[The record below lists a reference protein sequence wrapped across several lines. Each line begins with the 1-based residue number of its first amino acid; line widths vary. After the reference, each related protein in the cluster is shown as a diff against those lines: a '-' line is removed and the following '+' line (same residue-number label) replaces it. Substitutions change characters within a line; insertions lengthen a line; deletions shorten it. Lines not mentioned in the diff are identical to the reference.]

1 MRSIRRLC
9 STFQSKYVLKW
20 AKCVWYFLF
29 EEFLKSI
36 EFMLLPSDPN
46 VLTNEKFMISR
57 VVFAVYHNDLL
68 IASKKKANIL
78 NVKELMKAVFKI

>member
-1 MRSIRRLC
+1 
-9 STFQSKYVLKW
+9 
-20 AKCVWYFLF
+20 
-29 EEFLKSI
+29 
-36 EFMLLPSDPN
+36 MLLPSDPN

-78 NVKELMKAVFKI
+78 NVKELMKAVFKIKHLDEVQMVLGKRVT